1 MIQFAEQPHEF
12 IVILIHAAESADCV
26 PTNFPEELA
35 WFYRQRFA
43 MNTQKKEMLEFHLK
57 QRGISDPEVLRAME
71 EVDRTLFVPDELRSQ
86 AYEDCPLPIGGDQT
100 ISQPY
105 IVAYMAQA
113 LGLRAEDIVL
123 ECGAGCGYNAAVL
136 SRIVRQ
142 VYTVEILP
150 ELAEIARRNL
160 GRAGV
165 ENVEVRAGDAFLGWP
180 AQSPFDGIVLT
191 AAPPAVPEPLKE
203 QLAVG
208 GRLLAPV
215 GVGTQELIL
224 LTKTDDERFREKPM
238 LPVRFVPMT
247 GEAQREI

>member
-1 MIQFAEQPHEF
+1 
-12 IVILIHAAESADCV
+12 
-26 PTNFPEELA
+26 
-35 WFYRQRFA
+35 
-43 MNTQKKEMLEFHLK
+43 MNAKKKEMLEFHLK
-57 QRGISDPEVLRAME
+57 ERGISDPEVLRAME

-180 AQSPFDGIVLT
+180 EKAPFDGMVLT